1 MIHAQNGKDVVALS
15 PASVTAGAT
24 AAVNIDTKGAD
35 YATIRVAYALG
46 NTATIASSD
55 GVTVKLTESTD
66 TNPSNATTFVA
77 DKTGGKLSREV
88 LYHIDTKTTRKRYL
102 RLSVIPGT
110 SGVSNETAVV
120 AAFAT
125 LTRNENSPTA
135 TNDMV
140 GGTSDFVVIS

>member
-1 MIHAQNGKDVVALS
+1 MVNSQTGKDVVALT
-15 PASVTAGAT
+15 PQNVTAAAT

-35 YATIRVAYALG
+35 WASVRVAIANLAT
-46 NTATIASSD
+46 NTIASAD
-55 GVTVKLTESTD
+55 GTTVKLTESAD

-77 DKTGGKLSREV
+77 DKTGIKLSREV
-88 LYHIDTKTTRKRYL
+88 RYEIDTKARKRYL

-110 SGVSNETAVV
+110 SGATNEHITA

-140 GGTSDFVVIS
+140 GGTNDLVVIS